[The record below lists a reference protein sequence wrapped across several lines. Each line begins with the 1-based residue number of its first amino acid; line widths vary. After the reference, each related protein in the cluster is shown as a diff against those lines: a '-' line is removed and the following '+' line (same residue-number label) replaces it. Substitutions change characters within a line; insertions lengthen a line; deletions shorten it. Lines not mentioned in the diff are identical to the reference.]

1 MKYIQIRSGFWLKI
15 PKGKELTCATG
26 DFSEELWKRV
36 PLSRVSSAGA
46 LYIPGRAC
54 VLFVKR
60 RGTGLATLEASMPW
74 IDGRESFSLLFAEH
88 HRRVLLAAYRV
99 AGNMADAEDVT
110 QAVFLRLANASGPPA
125 NASSYLYRAGI
136 NGALDLLRRRKSM
149 AAEPLDEAVQVAGG
163 SSPEAEAANR
173 QLSGLLRDA
182 IAELPPRAAEM
193 FTLRY
198 LEGLANREIAELL
211 GASQALVAVTLY
223 QTRVRLRK
231 RLEGLVDRRASPGG

>member
-1 MKYIQIRSGFWLKI
+1 M
-15 PKGKELTCATG
+15 A
-26 DFSEELWKRV
+26 
-36 PLSRVSSAGA
+36 
-46 LYIPGRAC
+46 
-54 VLFVKR
+54 
-60 RGTGLATLEASMPW
+60 W

-99 AGNMADAEDVT
+99 TGNMADAEDVT
-110 QAVFLRLANASGPPA
+110 QAVFLRLAGATAVPE

-136 NGALDLLRRRKSM
+136 NGALDLLRRRKS
-149 AAEPLDEAVQVAGG
+149 AATEPLEQAASVSGG
-163 SSPEAEAANR
+163 RSPEAEAAGR
-173 QLSGLLRDA
+173 ELVGLLRAA

-231 RLEGLVDRRASPGG
+231 RLAGLV